1 MYALMFSVLELRAKR
16 TFGFF
21 FFFFALYNEYLSF
34 NYDSNYKLFHI
45 KVFYNVKRNVI
56 LEDQSGSKCYYFI
69 LLS

>member
-1 MYALMFSVLELRAKR
+1 MKIYH
-16 TFGFF
+16 
-21 FFFFALYNEYLSF
+21 F

>member
-21 FFFFALYNEYLSF
+21 FFFALYNEDLSF

>member
-21 FFFFALYNEYLSF
+21 FFFLHYTMKIYHLIMIQTISYFTLKF
-34 NYDSNYKLFHI
+34 
-45 KVFYNVKRNVI
+45 FYNVKRNVI